1 MIKKG
6 MSVELENGL
15 SLVIMDS
22 VNFNGNK
29 YVAAIKKL
37 DNPNDNVDDMY
48 FYKVVNEDSDNYSF
62 VDIEQEFSDKII
74 DALVNHMCQT
84 F

>member
-6 MSVELENGL
+6 MSVKLQNGL

>member
-37 DNPNDNVDDMY
+37 DNPDDNVDDMY